1 MAQWKPTKESK
12 ASHDTVNKLVTPDQL
27 IATLVS
33 ENKRLTTANEK
44 LQAEINALRNPVK
57 QAITTSQGRKWN
69 IKPRT
74 I

>member
-33 ENKRLTTANEK
+33 ENKRLTTANEQ
-44 LQAEINALRNPVK
+44 LQVEIDALRAK
-57 QAITTSQGRKWN
+57 K
-69 IKPRT
+69 
-74 I
+74 